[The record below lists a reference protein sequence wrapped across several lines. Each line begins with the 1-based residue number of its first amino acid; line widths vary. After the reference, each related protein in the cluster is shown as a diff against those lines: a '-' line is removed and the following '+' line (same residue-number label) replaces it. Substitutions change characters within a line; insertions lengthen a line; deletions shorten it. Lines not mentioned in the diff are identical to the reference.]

1 MSTQMPDS
9 GPQSAGTDDDNETT
23 LRRKELL
30 QKVVVDLARYGQG
43 RTPADLR
50 DRLEVVIAEAG
61 LPPQPPTWV
70 EAVAAE
76 ASAGRVTV
84 LDARFVP
91 DDATQARADEHQ
103 GGGGEGP
110 DIGPQG

>member
-1 MSTQMPDS
+1 MSTQTPD
-9 GPQSAGTDDDNETT
+9 GEPQSVGADDDEQAT
-23 LRRKELL
+23 LHRKELL
-30 QKVVVDLARYGQG
+30 QKVIVDLARYGPG

-61 LPPQPPTWV
+61 LPPQPGTWV
-70 EAVAAE
+70 DAVALE
-76 ASAGRVTV
+76 ASEGRITV

-91 DDATQARADEHQ
+91 DDAQESRADQHQ

>member
-1 MSTQMPDS
+1 MSTHTPD
-9 GPQSAGTDDDNETT
+9 GEPQSAGVDDDNETT

-30 QKVVVDLARYGQG
+30 QKVIVDLARYGPG

-50 DRLEVVIAEAG
+50 SRLEVVIAQAG

-76 ASAGRVTV
+76 ASAGRITV

-91 DDATQARADEHQ
+91 DDTQESRDDQHQ